1 MRAAGMA
8 SLTVD
13 LPIDVVQAL
22 NKFLQFKDETQDQL
36 IERLL
41 RQQLL
46 RKR

>member
-1 MRAAGMA
+1 
-8 SLTVD
+8 
-13 LPIDVVQAL
+13 LPLDVIEAM
-22 NKFLQFKDETQDQL
+22 NKFLQFKDLTQDQL